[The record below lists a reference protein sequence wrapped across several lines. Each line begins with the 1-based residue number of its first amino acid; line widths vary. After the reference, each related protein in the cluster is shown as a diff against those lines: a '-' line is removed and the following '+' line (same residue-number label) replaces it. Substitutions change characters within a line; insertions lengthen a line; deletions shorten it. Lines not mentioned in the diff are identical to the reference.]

1 MFPGE
6 GAGVVQLLDVV
17 DDLIGL
23 VVPEDPPGL
32 TDLVQDLVTLRN
44 ATEYQLVVAAA
55 QIDRLGIAKV
65 SGSTTSKL
73 LQANGVAPGVAARWL
88 RIGSGLS
95 GMDRTAGYFRDG
107 FLSTEHIDAVVKG
120 RAHVITRSE
129 VEMSDDDRVKVE
141 RKLLSQAISGVTPRE
156 IEKVARALGNQVA
169 KDSGGTPPA
178 EEPLLNRFDFVVR
191 EGRVVGE
198 FDLDSVIGEKLH
210 SALDR
215 WSKPRPEPD
224 GSRDRRSGAQRRADA
239 FHRLLDCGG
248 GGGGGEGVVSAPR
261 TEVIVTV
268 PADHPDQSS
277 LRWVGPI
284 TEATAQ
290 AVACDSAVTLATLD
304 GEKVPVELSS
314 PNRLFTG
321 LVRKAIFIRDAVCI
335 KCGQPADWSD
345 CHHIE
350 HWQHGGKTTLHNGC
364 LLCKSCHQ
372 AVHNTDWDVI
382 MGADGHPWLIPPAD
396 IDPQRRPLPAYN
408 RRTLTLAA

>member
-1 MFPGE
+1 M
-6 GAGVVQLLDVV
+6 QLVDVV
-17 DDLIGL
+17 DDLIGM
-23 VVPEDPPGL
+23 VVPDDPPSL
-32 TDLVQDLVTLRN
+32 VAVVRDLITLRN
-44 ATEYQLVVAAA
+44 ATEFQLSVAAA
-55 QIDRLGIAKV
+55 QMDRLGIAKA

-88 RIGSGLS
+88 RIGAGLS
-95 GMDRTAGYFRDG
+95 GMDRTVGYFRDG

-120 RAHVITRSE
+120 RAHVIARSE
-129 VEMSDDDRVKVE
+129 VEMTDDDRVEVE
-141 RKLLSQAISGVTPRE
+141 RKLLSQAISGAKPGE
-156 IEKVARALGNQVA
+156 IENVARALGNQVA

-178 EEPLLNRFDFVVR
+178 EAPLLNRFDFVVR

-210 SALDR
+210 SALDL

-224 GSRDRRSGAQRRADA
+224 GSRDRRSSTQRRADA
-239 FHRLLDCGG
+239 FHKLLDCGG
-248 GGGGGEGVVSAPR
+248 GGQDLVSAPR
-261 TEVIVTV
+261 TEIIVTV
-268 PADHPDQSS
+268 PADHPDQAS

-290 AVACDSAVTLATLD
+290 TVACDSAVTLATLD

-314 PNRLFTG
+314 PQRLFTG
-321 LVRKAIFIRDAVCI
+321 LLRKAIFIRDAVCI
-335 KCGQPADWSD
+335 KCGEPASWSD

-350 HWQHGGKTTLHNGC
+350 HWHNGGKTTLHNGC
-364 LLCKSCHQ
+364 LLCKTCHQ

-382 MGADGHPWLIPPAD
+382 MGSDGHPWLVPPAD
-396 IDPQRRPLPAYN
+396 IDPQRKPLPAYN

>member
-1 MFPGE
+1 MR
-6 GAGVVQLLDVV
+6 LLDVV
-17 DDLIGL
+17 DELIGV
-23 VVPEDPPGL
+23 VVPDDPPGVVK
-32 TDLVQDLVTLRN
+32 LVQDLITLRN
-44 ATEYQLVVAAA
+44 ATEYQLSVAAA
-55 QIDRLGIAKV
+55 QMDRLGLAKA

-73 LQANGVAPGVAARWL
+73 LQANGASPGVAARWL

-107 FLSTEHIDAVVKG
+107 FLSTEHVDAVVKG
-120 RAHVITRSE
+120 RAQVIARSE
-129 VEMSDDDRVKVE
+129 VEMTDDHRVEVE
-141 RKLLSQAISGVTPRE
+141 RKLLSQAISGVSPAE
-156 IEKVARALGNQVA
+156 IEKVARSLGNQA
-169 KDSGGTPPA
+169 AADSGGLPPA
-178 EEPLLNRFDFVVR
+178 EESLLNRFDFVVR

-198 FDLDSVIGEKLH
+198 FDLDAVVGEKLH
-210 SALDR
+210 SALDL

-248 GGGGGEGVVSAPR
+248 GGAAGGEGLVSAPR
-261 TEVIVTV
+261 TEIIVTV
-268 PADHPDQSS
+268 PADHPDQAS

-284 TEATAQ
+284 TEATVEV
-290 AVACDSAVTLATLD
+290 VACDSAVTLATLD
-304 GEKVPVELSS
+304 GEKVPVDLSS

-321 LVRKAIFIRDAVCI
+321 LVRKAILIRDAVCI
-335 KCGQPADWSD
+335 KCGEPASWSD

-350 HWQHGGKTTLHNGC
+350 HWQNGGKTTLHNGC
-364 LLCKSCHQ
+364 LLCKTCHP

-396 IDPQRRPLPAYN
+396 IDPQRQPLPAYN